1 MAYPGDI
8 QSHQK
13 KKNSVFDYVYGTVAN
28 LPAGFPHIWNLK
40 IPYFFQTL
48 ISWLVGII

>member
-13 KKNSVFDYVYGTVAN
+13 KNGTVAN